1 MVEPCFSWWLMEG
14 FPKEKVIE
22 LWNKGDKELTRPK
35 GRKELHSREREQH
48 LQMPFGRAKETT
60 IAQVTGRS

>member
-1 MVEPCFSWWLMEG
+1 MEG

-48 LQMPFGRAKETT
+48 VQMPFGRAKETT